1 MKICDN
7 SIFMLKK
14 YLWAKPKNGKR
25 CFTKISQSPDNIDWT
40 TARIVQ
46 SSVNDDNILVLTDTG
61 IIYHFRLCCHD
72 LHIELITREIMT
84 KRQFAYYP
92 EIRIRTCGRFYFIF
106 SIQDL
111 MIVGTDCS
119 VDFCGRY
126 QRSFDLSSMSPKIVK
141 VATGFN
147 HILALTSEGEIY
159 GWGVNTHGQLNFN
172 RENLPKTQEI
182 KSPTKIFIP
191 NVKHV
196 SDIAAMKYISAFK
209 SSHDGLIYIQGC
221 LNNLKI
227 KRLAICE
234 YTNIFDRYNSS
245 FHSLEEE
252 NRTLTLQDQYILYNL
267 ECGIL
272 DSFLKFTSDLT
283 IEVNGEF
290 IYVHKFIL
298 KLRSLYFKNMF
309 EFNEVEN
316 RKRVIKYDD
325 YSYDTYKRFFVFLY
339 TGRLYCVIKVATGFD
354 HILVLTTEGKVYG
367 WGVNTHGI
375 LRQLN
380 FNRKN
385 VPETTQIKSPSK
397 IYIPNVNNV
406 SDIAAMKYISAF
418 KSSYDGRIYIQG
430 CLHKLQLEHLA
441 ICEYTNIF
449 DRYNS
454 SFHSLE
460 KNRTLTQEDE
470 NILDD
475 LSNAFYDDSEFTS
488 DLTIEVNGEFIY
500 VHKSI
505 LKMRS
510 LYFKNMFEFSEVEN
524 RKRVI
529 KYDDYPYKTYRKFF
543 KFLYT
548 GWVYFEHINQMIE
561 LLILA
566 DKYCVTNLEKE
577 CIKQLKIH
585 MEPSTVSYIKEIAI
599 MYNKTVAVY
608 YLFFYYF
615 FFKIKIIIYNELD
628 ILIQLNFNS
637 LCFFYTFF
645 IPVFVT

>member
-1 MKICDN
+1 M
-7 SIFMLKK
+7 
-14 YLWAKPKNGKR
+14 
-25 CFTKISQSPDNIDWT
+25 
-40 TARIVQ
+40 
-46 SSVNDDNILVLTDTG
+46 
-61 IIYHFRLCCHD
+61 IYHFRLYYHD
-72 LHIELITREIMT
+72 LRIELTTREIIIENDEYDEIWAT
-84 KRQFAYYP
+84 KILA
-92 EIRIRTCGRFYFIF
+92 CGAHSFIF
-106 SIQDL
+106 INEGI
-111 MIVGTDCS
+111 MIEGTDRNINFS
-119 VDFCGRY
+119 GMYFPQPLKLFRH
-126 QRSFDLSSMSPKIVK
+126 SSQIIVK
-141 VATGFN
+141 VAIGFN
-147 HILALTSEGEIY
+147 HILALTDKGKVY
-159 GWGVNTHGQLNFN
+159 GWGRNNWKGQLLDIN
-172 RENLPKTQEI
+172 RADLQGTEL
-182 KSPTKIFIP
+182 KSPSKIFIP
-191 NVKHV
+191 NVK
-196 SDIAAMKYISAFK
+196 
-209 SSHDGLIYIQGC
+209 
-221 LNNLKI
+221 
-227 KRLAICE
+227 
-234 YTNIFDRYNSS
+234 
-245 FHSLEEE
+245 
-252 NRTLTLQDQYILYNL
+252 
-267 ECGIL
+267 
-272 DSFLKFTSDLT
+272 
-283 IEVNGEF
+283 
-290 IYVHKFIL
+290 
-298 KLRSLYFKNMF
+298 
-309 EFNEVEN
+309 
-316 RKRVIKYDD
+316 
-325 YSYDTYKRFFVFLY
+325 
-339 TGRLYCVIKVATGFD
+339 
-354 HILVLTTEGKVYG
+354 
-367 WGVNTHGI
+367 
-375 LRQLN
+375 
-380 FNRKN
+380 
-385 VPETTQIKSPSK
+385 
-397 IYIPNVNNV
+397 NV

-475 LSNAFYDDSEFTS
+475 LSNAFYDDSESFLKFTS

-510 LYFKNMFEFSEVEN
+510 LYFKTMFEFNEMEN
-524 RKRVI
+524 RKRII
-529 KYDDYPYKTYRKFF
+529 KYDDYPYDRYKEFF

-645 IPVFVT
+645 IPVLLHSKIYLFEIP

>member
-7 SIFMLKK
+7 TIFMLKK
-14 YLWAKPKNGKR
+14 YLWANPKNGKR
-25 CFTKISQSPDNIDWT
+25 CFTKISQWPDNIDWT
-40 TARIVQ
+40 STRIVQ

-61 IIYHFRLCCHD
+61 MIYHFRLFCQD
-72 LHIELITREIMT
+72 LHIDLITRKIETIGDEI
-84 KRQFAYYP
+84 KIGA
-92 EIRIRTCGRFYFIF
+92 CGRFSFLFI
-106 SIQDL
+106 SNRLL
-111 MIVGTDCS
+111 MEGTDRT
-119 VDFCGRY
+119 VNFCELY
-126 QRSFDLSSMSPKIVK
+126 SLTLNAVPFSPKIAV
-141 VATGFN
+141 
-147 HILALTSEGEIY
+147 
-159 GWGVNTHGQLNFN
+159 
-172 RENLPKTQEI
+172 
-182 KSPTKIFIP
+182 
-191 NVKHV
+191 
-196 SDIAAMKYISAFK
+196 
-209 SSHDGLIYIQGC
+209 
-221 LNNLKI
+221 
-227 KRLAICE
+227 
-234 YTNIFDRYNSS
+234 
-245 FHSLEEE
+245 
-252 NRTLTLQDQYILYNL
+252 
-267 ECGIL
+267 
-272 DSFLKFTSDLT
+272 
-283 IEVNGEF
+283 
-290 IYVHKFIL
+290 
-298 KLRSLYFKNMF
+298 
-309 EFNEVEN
+309 
-316 RKRVIKYDD
+316 
-325 YSYDTYKRFFVFLY
+325 
-339 TGRLYCVIKVATGFD
+339 KVATGFD

-367 WGVNTHGI
+367 WGVNTHG
-375 LRQLN
+375 QLN

-418 KSSYDGRIYIQG
+418 KSSYDGRTYIQG
-430 CLHKLQLEHLA
+430 CLHNLKIKRLA

-454 SFHSLE
+454 SFHSVK
-460 KNRTLTQEDE
+460 KNRIYTEEDE

-475 LSNAFYDDSEFTS
+475 LSNAFYDYFEPSLKSTS

-510 LYFKNMFEFSEVEN
+510 LYFKNMFEFNEVEN

-548 GWVYFEHINQMIE
+548 GWVYFDHINQMIE

-577 CIKQLKIH
+577 CIKELKIH
-585 MEPSTVSYIKEIAI
+585 MNPSIVSYIKEIAI
-599 MYNKTVAVY
+599 ICDKTVAVY
-608 YLFFYYF
+608 YFFFYYF
-615 FFKIKIIIYNELD
+615 FFKIKIIIYDELD